1 MHFNIYIDDALGSQL
16 AKLAKTEKKTRNA
29 LIREA
34 IKEWVEQHSEKP
46 KWPAQVLAFNGIE
59 SFPEFESHREK
70 LAPPKDDPFK

>member
-1 MHFNIYIDDALGSQL
+1 MHFNIYIDDNIGLQL

-46 KWPAQVLAFNGIE
+46 KWPAEVLAFKGIK
-59 SFPEFESHREK
+59 SFPAFESHRK
-70 LAPPKDDPFK
+70 NVKPPEEDPFA